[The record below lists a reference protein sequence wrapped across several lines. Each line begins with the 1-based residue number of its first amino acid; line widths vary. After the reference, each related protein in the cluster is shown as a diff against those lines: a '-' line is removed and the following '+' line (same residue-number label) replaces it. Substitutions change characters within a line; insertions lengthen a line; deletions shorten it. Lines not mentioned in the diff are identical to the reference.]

1 MYAKNLRFP
10 CAVCRED
17 AVLKT
22 YNRRKESMKKRILS
36 LILVVVMLA
45 LTLTSCSYSF
55 AEDNMSNYVD
65 LDATAFKDALQK
77 LVIED
82 GDFTTDEEIRAQ
94 KVEETIRSIIG
105 GKADLTKKLYEGS
118 VGAYDILY
126 YAYYCTA
133 DFEDAE
139 DVILYASNM
148 KESSAVKLQLGI
160 TSSASVLDKAIA
172 EALKEKDIKDYLY
185 KTDAATTTELK
196 AGDVVYLTYTYDYVD
211 ANGTTKTFKATYEK
225 MTLGEDEFSQKIISE
240 CKKVGVKK
248 DFEIGEDADKRTYKN
263 VVVDWTVVSEN
274 ELGEF
279 LIKDLDEV
287 IADYDADA
295 TKVTDINGTSRYLK
309 DAKDGLTYHVY
320 PVYFV
325 KADDFTAAYV
335 LGTLL
340 GKSITAET
348 LEVFGDESYKAT
360 VDGRDVKLS
369 ILVAELAALCSTR
382 DSAKT
387 SLSSAESTL
396 STKKSALEAAGD
408 NATEA
413 QKTAVTEAQ
422 AAVDTAKTAY
432 DEAVAKVDEKIE
444 TILSTGEDIETK
456 ILEEYR
462 ELQYDNLE
470 NAYNSEIF
478 MNAAEVIWALIDKSV
493 TVKSYPEKALEEMY
507 ERILDQHEYTFYTGT
522 KDSTNKISYYSHYN
536 GSFDAYLIETFAK
549 NKTKAEALAA
559 VREEAK
565 KALDPIVKIYAV
577 SEVFECVVS
586 DKEFKNDFIKV
597 NASYDSYVDQYGEL
611 NVRTAYQF
619 NTLLY
624 EILDVETYEKDEGDH
639 KEGDMKEY
647 VDGKLPFKNIKYEIK
662 TEEEEAE
669 NE

>member
-1 MYAKNLRFP
+1 
-10 CAVCRED
+10 
-17 AVLKT
+17 
-22 YNRRKESMKKRILS
+22 MKKRILS
-36 LILVVVMLA
+36 LILVVVMLM

-55 AEDNMSNYVD
+55 AEDNMSNYVE

-77 LVIED
+77 LIIED
-82 GDFTTDEEIRAQ
+82 GAFTTDEETRAQ
-94 KVEETIRSIIG
+94 KVEEAIRSIIG
-105 GKADLTKKLYEGS
+105 GKADLSKKVYEGT

-139 DVILYASNM
+139 DVVLYASNM
-148 KESSAVKLQLGI
+148 KEASAVKLQLGMAS
-160 TSSASVLDKAIA
+160 TASALDKAIT
-172 EALKEKDIKDYLY
+172 EALKDKDIKDYLY
-185 KTDAATTTELK
+185 KTDITATTELK

-225 MTLGEDEFSQKIISE
+225 MTLGEDEFSQKIISD
-240 CKKVGVKK
+240 CKTVGTKK
-248 DFEIGEDADKRTYKN
+248 DFEIGADADKRTYKN
-263 VVVDWTVVSEN
+263 VVVDWVVTSEN
-274 ELGEF
+274 KLGEF
-279 LIKDLDEV
+279 EITDLDEV
-287 IADYDADA
+287 ITDYDPDA

-309 DAKDGLTYHVY
+309 DAKDGVLTYHVY

-325 KADDFTAAYV
+325 KADDFTATYV

-340 GKSITAET
+340 GKNVTVDT
-348 LEVFGDESYKAT
+348 LKIFSNESYKAT
-360 VDGRDVKLS
+360 VEGREVKLS
-369 ILVAELAALCSTR
+369 VLIEELAPLCSTR

-387 SLSSAESTL
+387 SLTSAESTL

-432 DEAVAKVDEKIE
+432 DEAVAKVDAKIE
-444 TILSTGEDIETK
+444 AILSTGEDIESK
-456 ILEEYR
+456 ITEEYR
-462 ELQYDNLE
+462 QLQYDTLE
-470 NAYNSEIF
+470 NEYNSEIF
-478 MNAAEVIWALIDKSV
+478 VNAAEVIWALIETSV
-493 TVKSYPEKALEEMY
+493 KVKDYPEKALNEMY

-522 KDSTNKISYYSHYN
+522 KDTTNKVSYYSYYK

-549 NKTKAEALAA
+549 DKTKADALAA

-565 KALDPIVKIYAV
+565 EALEPIIKVYAV
-577 SEVFECVVS
+577 SEIFDCVVS
-586 DKEFKNDFIKV
+586 DKQFKKEFVKV
-597 NASYDSYVDQYGEL
+597 NASYESYVSQYGEL

-624 EILDVETYEKDEGDH
+624 DILEVETYEKDEGDH
-639 KEGDMKEY
+639 KEGEMKDY

-662 TEEEEAE
+662 AEEEESK
-669 NE
+669 